1 MDPMRPVGEQ
11 EVRALASAAD
21 LAVPDDRLPLIASQL
36 GGWLEAAN
44 ELNRK
49 MSAAQHRTVTPVT
62 VFLHPGISEHGE

>member
-1 MDPMRPVGEQ
+1 MDAVRPVGEQ

-21 LAVPDDRLPLIASQL
+21 LPVPDDRLPLIATQL
-36 GGWLEAAN
+36 GEWLSAAN

-62 VFLHPGISEHGE
+62 VLVHPAVSEHGE